1 MFTNFVCFAKLP
13 SFLVQQDGGDHVIS
27 TLICSSP
34 RAMESDDMDPGG
46 GDDDDPAC
54 SDWSDVDKMNFVI
67 WQRTAGDKSSK
78 VDFTNYLVSCDKKV
92 GKILDH
98 VQIGL
103 HSLQRL

>member
-1 MFTNFVCFAKLP
+1 
-13 SFLVQQDGGDHVIS
+13 
-27 TLICSSP
+27 
-34 RAMESDDMDPGG
+34 MDPGG

-103 HSLQRL
+103 HSLQRLSDFCVDNPCFELQELVSGQ